1 MTRDMSHDEASESLA
16 AAALD
21 ALSADEQA
29 AVVAHA
35 ASCSQCGPELD
46 ALRQALAAL
55 GNSTPPGPST
65 PSSPDVEQRLKRI
78 RMRLLARAQADRAPI
93 ESALMNAAPSA
104 TASIAT
110 PAPLSP
116 ASAPFS
122 PVSSRAIPAPVRSS
136 GLGAWVALA
145 AAIVIVVLLLNQGR
159 STKAALAQANQNA
172 AAAIARL
179 DTAQTKI
186 AQDQREIRI
195 LTGPSTSVVNL
206 STAGA
211 AEATAMMFWDKTNN
225 SWAFYAHHV
234 PPLPP
239 GQTYQIWLITPN
251 AKISAGTFT
260 PAPDSSVE
268 VHATYAL
275 PHDALRGVAVSQE
288 PAGGVPQ
295 PTGHILIIGTP
306 GQK

>member
-29 AVVAHA
+29 AVLAHA
-35 ASCSQCGPELD
+35 ASCPRCGPELD

-65 PSSPDVEQRLKRI
+65 ASSPDIEQRLKRI

-93 ESALMNAAPSA
+93 ETASMNAAPSA
-104 TASIAT
+104 TASLAAPAT
-110 PAPLSP
+110 
-116 ASAPFS
+116 
-122 PVSSRAIPAPVRSS
+122 SRARRTNLAP
-136 GLGAWVALA
+136 WFALA
-145 AAIVIVVLLLNQGR
+145 AAVLIAVLMLNQQR
-159 STKAALAQANQNA
+159 STSAALGQANQNA
-172 AAAIARL
+172 AAAMARL
-179 DTAQTKI
+179 DTAQATI
-186 AQDQREIRI
+186 AQGQREIKD
-195 LTGPSTSVVNL
+195 LTGPTTSVVNL

-225 SWAFYAHHV
+225 SWAFYAHHM
-234 PPLPP
+234 PPLPA

-288 PAGGVPQ
+288 PSGGVPQ
-295 PTGHILIIGTP
+295 PTGHILITGVP

>member
-29 AVVAHA
+29 AVLAHA
-35 ASCSQCGPELD
+35 ASCPRCGPELD

-55 GNSTPPGPST
+55 GNSTPSPTAPA
-65 PSSPDVEQRLKRI
+65 SPDVEQRLKRI
-78 RMRLLARAQADRAPI
+78 RMRLLARAQADRAPM
-93 ESALMNAAPSA
+93 ETALMNAAPSA
-104 TASIAT
+104 TASRARRANIT
-110 PAPLSP
+110 PWL
-116 ASAPFS
+116 
-122 PVSSRAIPAPVRSS
+122 
-136 GLGAWVALA
+136 ALA
-145 AAIVIVVLLLNQGR
+145 AAVIIAVLMLNQQR
-159 STKAALAQANQNA
+159 STSTALAQANQKA
-172 AAAIARL
+172 ASATAAL
-179 DTAQTKI
+179 DTAQAKI
-186 AQDQREIRI
+186 AQDQREIKD
-195 LTGPSTSVVNL
+195 LTGPTTSVVNL

-225 SWAFYAHHV
+225 SWAFYAHHM
-234 PPLPP
+234 PPLPA

-288 PAGGVPQ
+288 PSGGVPQ
-295 PTGHILIIGTP
+295 PTGHILITGVP

>member
-55 GNSTPPGPST
+55 GNSTPPPSV
-65 PSSPDVEQRLKRI
+65 PASPDIEQRLKRI

-93 ESALMNAAPSA
+93 ENALMSAAPSA

-110 PAPLSP
+110 PA
-116 ASAPFS
+116 
-122 PVSSRAIPAPVRSS
+122 SSRARPANIAPW
-136 GLGAWVALA
+136 LALA
-145 AAIVIVVLLLNQGR
+145 AAVVIAVLILNQQR
-159 STKAALAQANQNA
+159 STSAALAQANQKA
-172 AAAIARL
+172 AAATAAL

-186 AQDQREIRI
+186 AQDQREISI

-239 GQTYQIWLITPN
+239 GQT
-251 AKISAGTFT
+251 
-260 PAPDSSVE
+260 
-268 VHATYAL
+268 
-275 PHDALRGVAVSQE
+275 
-288 PAGGVPQ
+288 
-295 PTGHILIIGTP
+295 
-306 GQK
+306 

>member
-55 GNSTPPGPST
+55 GNSTPPPSV
-65 PSSPDVEQRLKRI
+65 PASPDIEQRLKRI

-93 ESALMNAAPSA
+93 ENALMSAAPSA

-110 PAPLSP
+110 PA
-116 ASAPFS
+116 
-122 PVSSRAIPAPVRSS
+122 SSRARPANIA
-136 GLGAWVALA
+136 LWLALA
-145 AAIVIVVLLLNQGR
+145 AAVVIAVLILNQQR
-159 STKAALAQANQNA
+159 STSAALAQANQKA
-172 AAAIARL
+172 AAATAAL

-186 AQDQREIRI
+186 AQDQREIRD